1 MLAGAIFTVSWAI
14 PLGLSVDFNKR
25 FAESENI
32 ISEQKNIFDQNIA
45 KNINLDNFNVA
56 TLNISRDNSKYL
68 IKLFGSSNVEELKG
82 MRENQYFNIIFNISE
97 ENAIKI
103 INLAKNFYSLSGNE
117 DINSDRLYLNNQ
129 NFSGVLLHKKDR
141 ERLSNINDTIIELYQ
156 SFNNAVS
163 NAYSKN
169 VEKVSEASSMNNSI
183 SEAYRY
189 TRPEVI
195 SDVNISGLFVSGST
209 TFINCG
215 IMTTNIS
222 QVVKDNERDVSYF
235 LIDTLQGRENNGKMI
250 IEKCQSRV
258 EVKGTDLTQEEVYAK
273 FIAGEYSNF
282 IEISR
287 DTFSKTYIMN
297 NELVDDVE
305 NIELF

>member
-1 MLAGAIFTVSWAI
+1 M
-14 PLGLSVDFNKR
+14 
-25 FAESENI
+25 
-32 ISEQKNIFDQNIA
+32 
-45 KNINLDNFNVA
+45 DNFNVA

-117 DINSDRLYLNNQ
+117 DINSDRLYLNSQ

-258 EVKGTDLTQEEVYAK
+258 EVKGTDLTQEEVYAN

-282 IEISR
+282 IEVFR